1 MPSPRKEIKVVLGS
15 GSPRRQELLKAI
27 FPEFEIRVSNVDEHY
42 PSELQ
47 GPDIATF
54 LSELKSDSFSAL
66 ENDTLLITAD
76 TIVWLEGECI
86 GKSENEKEA
95 VAMLQRLSGKM
106 HEVFTGITLRLN
118 EHKHTF
124 SVATK
129 VYFKALTTAEIK
141 RYVKEYQPMDK
152 AGAYGIQDW
161 IGMVGVYRIEGDF
174 YNVVG
179 LPVSALH
186 MEIEKFLA
194 KTDF

>member
-1 MPSPRKEIKVVLGS
+1 MPAPRKEIKVVLGS

-27 FPEFEIRVSNVDEHY
+27 FPEFEVRVSNVDEHY
-42 PSELQ
+42 PAELQ

-54 LSELKSDSFSAL
+54 LSELKSDSFAAL
-66 ENDTLLITAD
+66 EENTLLITAD

-95 VAMLQRLSGKM
+95 VAMLQKLSGKM
-106 HEVFTGITLRLN
+106 HEVFTGITLQMN

-129 VYFKALTTAEIK
+129 VFFKTLTTAEIK

-179 LPVSALH
+179 LPVAQLSIDLNS
-186 MEIEKFLA
+186 FLA
-194 KTDF
+194 RSL

>member
-1 MPSPRKEIKVVLGS
+1 MPAPRKEIKVVLGS

-27 FPEFEIRVSNVDEHY
+27 FPEFEVRVSNVDEHY
-42 PSELQ
+42 PAELQ
-47 GPDIATF
+47 GPDIPTF
-54 LSELKSDSFSAL
+54 LSELKSDSFAAL
-66 ENDTLLITAD
+66 EENTLLITAD

-95 VAMLQRLSGKM
+95 VAMLQKLSGKM
-106 HEVFTGITLRLN
+106 HEVFTGITLQMN

-129 VYFKALTTAEIK
+129 VFFKTLTTAEIK

-179 LPVSALH
+179 LPVAQLSIDLNS
-186 MEIEKFLA
+186 FLA
-194 KTDF
+194 RSL

>member
-1 MPSPRKEIKVVLGS
+1 MPAPRKDIKVVLGS

-42 PSELQ
+42 PAELQ
-47 GPDIATF
+47 GVDIATF
-54 LSELKSDSFSAL
+54 LSEVKAASFQNL
-66 ENDTLLITAD
+66 EADTLLITAD

-95 VAMLQRLSGKM
+95 IAMLKKLSGKM
-106 HEVFTGITLRLN
+106 HEVFTGVTLRLN
-118 EHKHTF
+118 EHQHTF

-129 VYFKALTTAEIK
+129 VFFKALTTDEIK
-141 RYVKEYQPMDK
+141 RYVKEFQPMDK

-179 LPVSALH
+179 LPVAQLS
-186 MEIEKFLA
+186 IELSPFLA
-194 KTDF
+194 KAL

>member
-1 MPSPRKEIKVVLGS
+1 MPSPHKEIKVVLGS
-15 GSPRRQELLKAI
+15 GSPRRKELLRAI
-27 FPEFEIRVSNVDEHY
+27 FPEFEVRVSNVDEHY
-42 PSELQ
+42 PHELQ
-47 GPDIATF
+47 SADIATF
-54 LSELKSDSFSAL
+54 LSKVKSESFSNL
-66 ENDTLLITAD
+66 EADTLLITAD

-95 VAMLQRLSGKM
+95 IAMLQKLSGKM
-106 HEVFTGITLRLN
+106 HEVFTGITLRMN
-118 EHKHTF
+118 EHKRTF

-129 VYFKALTTAEIK
+129 VFFKTLTTAEIK

-179 LPVSALH
+179 LPVSTLH

>member
-1 MPSPRKEIKVVLGS
+1 MPPPRKEIKVVLGS
-15 GSPRRQELLKAI
+15 GSPRRKELLKAI

-42 PSELQ
+42 PHELQ
-47 GPDIATF
+47 SADIATF
-54 LSELKSDSFSAL
+54 LSKVKSESFTNL
-66 ENDTLLITAD
+66 EADTLLITAD

-95 VAMLQRLSGKM
+95 IAMLQKLSGKM
-106 HEVFTGITLRLN
+106 HEVFTGVTLRLN
-118 EHKHTF
+118 EQQHTF

-129 VYFKALTTAEIK
+129 VFFKTLTTEEIK
-141 RYVKEYQPMDK
+141 RYVKEHQPMDK

-179 LPVSALH
+179 LPVSALQ
-186 MEIEKFLA
+186 MEIEKLLS